1 MEKNFLKLPL
11 STQMA
16 IVSFGIGSLLLL
28 LHFVFKDSD
37 IIIPIGIYYV
47 LIAFLVNGLMLLK
60 LIIDWITE
68 VENRPNIERQ
78 ALILLANIPISFVY
92 FLIVIYTF

>member
-1 MEKNFLKLPL
+1 MEKDFIKLPL

-16 IVSFGIGSLLLL
+16 IVSFGIGTLLLL
-28 LHFVFKDSD
+28 LHFIFKKSD
-37 IIIPIGIYYV
+37 IIIFTGIYYV
-47 LIAFLVNGLMLLK
+47 LISFLVNGLMLLK

-78 ALILLANIPISFVY
+78 ALILFANIPISFVY

>member
-1 MEKNFLKLPL
+1 MEKDFLKLPL

-16 IVSFGIGSLLLL
+16 IVSFGIGTLLLL
-28 LHFVFKDSD
+28 LHFIFKKSD
-37 IIIPIGIYYV
+37 IIIFTGIYYV
-47 LIAFLVNGLMLLK
+47 LISFLVNGLMLLK

-78 ALILLANIPISFVY
+78 ALILFANIPISFVY
-92 FLIVIYTF
+92 FLIAIYTF

>member
-1 MEKNFLKLPL
+1 MEKDFLKLPL

-16 IVSFGIGSLLLL
+16 IASFVIGTLLLL

-37 IIIPIGIYYV
+37 MIIPIGIYYV

-60 LIIDWITE
+60 LIIDWIIE
-68 VENRPNIERQ
+68 PLNRSKIERQ
-78 ALILLANIPISFVY
+78 ALILFANVPISFVY
-92 FLIVIYTF
+92 FLIVIYTL

>member
-1 MEKNFLKLPL
+1 MEKDFLKLPL

-16 IVSFGIGSLLLL
+16 IVSFGIGTLLLL
-28 LHFVFKDSD
+28 LHFIFKKSD
-37 IIIPIGIYYV
+37 IIIFTGIYYV
-47 LIAFLVNGLMLLK
+47 LISFLVNGLMLLK

-78 ALILLANIPISFVY
+78 ALILFANIPIYFVY

>member
-1 MEKNFLKLPL
+1 MEKDFLKLPL

-16 IVSFGIGSLLLL
+16 IVSFGIGTLLLL
-28 LHFVFKDSD
+28 LHFIFKNSD
-37 IIIPIGIYYV
+37 IIIITGIYYI
-47 LIAFLVNGLMLLK
+47 LISLLVNGLMFLK

-68 VENRPNIERQ
+68 AENRPNIERQ
-78 ALILLANIPISFVY
+78 VLILFANIPISFVY

>member
-1 MEKNFLKLPL
+1 MEKDFLKLPL

-16 IVSFGIGSLLLL
+16 IVSFGIGTLLLL
-28 LHFVFKDSD
+28 FHFIFKNSD
-37 IIIPIGIYYV
+37 IVIPIGIYYV
-47 LIAFLVNGLMLLK
+47 LIAFIVNGLVLLK

-78 ALILLANIPISFVY
+78 ALILFANIPISFVY